1 MTMLAALGF
10 LCTLAILIIF
20 WKHFQ
25 TPMVRSA
32 GGPMCFL
39 MLIPLLVTYTLVPVY
54 IGPPTVTT
62 CLCRQILF
70 TLCFTICIS
79 CITVRSFQIVCIFK
93 MASRLPRAYGYW
105 VRYHGPYL
113 FVAFITMLKVVIVVG
128 SLLIT
133 NISPTTRADPDDPKI
148 VFVSCNPSYHKALL
162 FNTSLDLVLS
172 VVSFSFAYMGK
183 ELPTN
188 YNEAK
193 FITFCMIFYFTSY
206 LSLCTFMSVYEGVL
220 VTILDLLVIV
230 LNLLGISLGYF
241 GPKCYMILFY
251 PERNTAAYF
260 NSMIQGYTAGRD

>member
-1 MTMLAALGF
+1 MLAALGF

-25 TPMVRSA
+25 TPVVRSA

-39 MLIPLLVTYTLVPVY
+39 MLLPLLATYTFVPVY
-54 IGPPTVTT
+54 IGPPTVAT
-62 CLCRQILF
+62 CLCRQTLF

-93 MASRLPRAYGYW
+93 MASRLPRAYSYW

-113 FVAFITMLKVVIVVG
+113 FVAFITILKIVIVAG
-128 SLLIT
+128 SLLFT
-133 NISPTTRADPDDPKI
+133 KISPTARADPDDPK
-148 VFVSCNPSYHKALL
+148 VMFMSCNPNYPKGLL
-162 FNTSLDLVLS
+162 INTSLDLVLS
-172 VVSFSFAYMGK
+172 VVSFGFAYMGK

-220 VTILDLLVIV
+220 VTILDLLVTV
-230 LNLLGISLGYF
+230 LNLLDISLGYF